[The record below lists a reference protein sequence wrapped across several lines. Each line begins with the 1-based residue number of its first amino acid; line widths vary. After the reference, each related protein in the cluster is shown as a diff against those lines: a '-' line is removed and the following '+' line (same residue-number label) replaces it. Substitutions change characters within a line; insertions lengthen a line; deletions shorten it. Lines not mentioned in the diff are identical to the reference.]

1 MTFEDANFDLADMA
15 EGRLAGPEWDAWLA
29 ANPDAAEEVLIARH
43 VRAFMHRL
51 QASEIA
57 VPEGFE
63 ERLMARI
70 REDRTLLDLLDL
82 GLTGIGRTL
91 IELLN
96 LLFSLLPGPEPTAAP
111 TTTPA

>member
-1 MTFEDANFDLADMA
+1 MATEDFEANLADLA
-15 EGRLAGPEWDAWLA
+15 EGLLAGPEWDAWLA
-29 ANPDAAEEVLIARH
+29 ANPAAAEEVMIARR

-51 QASEIA
+51 QATEIA
-57 VPEGFE
+57 VPDGFE

-96 LLFSLLPGPEPTAAP
+96 LLFSLLPGPEPAAAP
-111 TTTPA
+111 A

>member
-1 MTFEDANFDLADMA
+1 MRMLDALDLASKSSGTATGA
-15 EGRLAGPEWDAWLA
+15 EFPRSTA
-29 ANPDAAEEVLIARH
+29 ANGSLPADRSISRDKDSRRRNRTTE
-43 VRAFMHRL
+43 
-51 QASEIA
+51 
-57 VPEGFE
+57 FE

>member
-1 MTFEDANFDLADMA
+1 MTSEDSEPDLADLA
-15 EGRLAGPEWDAWLA
+15 EALLAAPAWDAWLA
-29 ANPDAAEEVLIARH
+29 AHPDAAEEVAIARR

-51 QASEIA
+51 QASEVA

-82 GLTGIGRTL
+82 GLTGVGRTL

-96 LLFSLLPGPEPTAAP
+96 LLFSLLPGPEPAAAP
-111 TTTPA
+111 A